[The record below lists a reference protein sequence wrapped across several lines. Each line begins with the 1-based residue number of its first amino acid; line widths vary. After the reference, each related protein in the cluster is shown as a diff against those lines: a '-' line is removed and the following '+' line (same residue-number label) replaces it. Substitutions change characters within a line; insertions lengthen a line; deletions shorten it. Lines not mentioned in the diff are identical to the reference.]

1 VGYSAAA
8 GAMNGP
14 DALMW
19 LGILYAVVPTAVFVI
34 AFYLCITWP
43 LTAPV
48 HERLQRQVERKQLRL
63 AKKAG

>member
-1 VGYSAAA
+1 
-8 GAMNGP
+8 
-14 DALMW
+14 MW

-63 AKKAG
+63 AKEAG